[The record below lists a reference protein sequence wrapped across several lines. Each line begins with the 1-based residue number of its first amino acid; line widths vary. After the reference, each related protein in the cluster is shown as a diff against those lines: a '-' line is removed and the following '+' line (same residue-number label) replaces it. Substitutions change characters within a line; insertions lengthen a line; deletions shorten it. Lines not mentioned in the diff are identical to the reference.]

1 MQSVVTRTI
10 SGQDLMECVTE
21 IFLWNKVPNHDL
33 LLSSQSSLGLMAKLL
48 RVGTWSVLFTTILPE
63 PREYAAQSKY
73 SVKFTERMNRN
84 S

>member
-33 LLSSQSSLGLMAKLL
+33 LLSSLGLMAKLL
-48 RVGTWSVLFTTILPE
+48 RVGTWSVLFTPILPE